1 MGLPALAAGAA
12 LSGGAAGA
20 AGGAGAAA
28 SGAGASGAGALGG
41 SMGAISVG
49 LQVLGAGASIIQG
62 IKAKRAQREAEARA
76 ERALNAAKRK
86 IEVNR
91 MEGLQVPLDAYD
103 LNTQAILA
111 SQQQAVQGLRESGQR
126 ALQGG
131 IQGSQ
136 MAAGQAFEGQRQQM
150 AQDIYRR
157 DQMIAQEQADIDRV
171 LASISLQEAEGA
183 QIAAAQREQMAA
195 QAFSGAIK
203 GLAGAGQTMYEA
215 SDLYGGGRKEEL
227 KAAMAL
233 QNATRDTE
241 NPLYQDMNARQARR
255 AMLRSGQFNKEEIGN
270 LATYGAT
277 YGKLNPFISF
287 STETAPL
294 FTPYQFGSSL
304 NTP

>member
-1 MGLPALAAGAA
+1 MAVPALAAAGAA
-12 LSGGAAGA
+12 AKGAGAAGA
-20 AGGAGAAA
+20 
-28 SGAGASGAGALGG
+28 STGALGG
-41 SMGAISVG
+41 LMSGMSSG
-49 LQVLGAGASIIQG
+49 LNVLGIGLSIIQG

-76 ERALNAAKRK
+76 ERALNDAKRK

-126 ALQGG
+126 ALQSG

-157 DQMIAQEQADIDRV
+157 DQMIAQEQSDIDRM

-183 QIAAAQREQMAA
+183 QIAAAQREQMGA

-203 GLAGAGQTMYEA
+203 GLGGAAQTMYE
-215 SDLYGGGRKEEL
+215 SSSLYGGGRQAEL

-233 QNATRDTE
+233 QNVTRNTE

-255 AMLRSGQFNKEEIGN
+255 AMLRSGQFNEEEIGN

-277 YGKLNPFISF
+277 YGKVNPFVSF
-287 STETAPL
+287 STETTPL
-294 FTPYQFGSSL
+294 FTPYQFGSTL
-304 NTP
+304 NTPQYNF